1 MRARLASFGALCGAL
16 ALTAACGG
24 GAARREAEP
33 GPYLDPAYRF
43 DPLRALTLA
52 IVPPPLQGDLG
63 PLADRSLELVFTD
76 TPGLQ
81 LTGYP
86 GTVRLHM
93 QGDRDLVDI
102 MSRLQSPLLE
112 PGAAQPAPKLAAVLS
127 PRDLVKLRQKAAG
140 SDLLLVPGD
149 FEWREAG
156 ARTHSRVRIRV
167 FDLRNG
173 ALVMQDVIEAE
184 VAQGGDGGRREA
196 LGETILRLQKRFATR
211 LLRGAPDTSVTPEP

>member
-1 MRARLASFGALCGAL
+1 MRARPASFGALWCAL
-16 ALTAACGG
+16 ALMAACGG
-24 GAARREAEP
+24 GAARRDAGP
-33 GPYLDPAYRF
+33 GPYLDPAYQF
-43 DPLRALTLA
+43 DPMRWPTLA

-81 LTGYP
+81 LTGFP
-86 GTVRLHM
+86 SAVRLHM

-112 PGAAQPAPKLAAVLS
+112 PSAAQPAPKLAAVLAL
-127 PRDLVKLRQKAAG
+127 RDLIKLRQKAAG

-156 ARTHSRVRIRV
+156 GRTHSRVRMRV
-167 FDLRNG
+167 FDLRDG
-173 ALVMQDVIEAE
+173 ALVMQDMVEAE
-184 VAQGGDGGRREA
+184 VAQGGDA
-196 LGETILRLQKRFATR
+196 LGETILSLQKRFTTR
-211 LLRGAPDTSVTPEP
+211 LLRGAADPSGTPEP